1 MAATVK
7 EEISMKLRQFVA
19 IAAMLSLS
27 VPALAWAQGGQQQ
40 KSQEQKSQ
48 QQGLDQ
54 AEMRQVEEHLKAAG
68 FNPGPVDG
76 TFTTETGSAL
86 REYQKKHN
94 LPVTGLIDEAT
105 QQKLMTAQQQNGQQ
119 QQGKQQA
126 DQDQVRQSQQRLK
139 DLGFYEGSI
148 DGIYGPETEAALRE
162 YQARQGL
169 QVTGALTKETHQALM
184 QSKQRGPQ
192 QAEKAME
199 QNLIRQAQERL
210 KEDGFYT
217 GAIDGAYGPE
227 TEEALREYQK
237 AKGLQVTGSLN
248 QETRQ
253 TLLQSSQQQ
262 KGQQS
267 KGKQQ

>member
-7 EEISMKLRQFVA
+7 EEITMKLRQFVA

-27 VPALAWAQGGQQQ
+27 VPALTWAQGGQQP

-86 REYQKKHN
+86 REYQKQNN
-94 LPVTGLIDEAT
+94 LPVTGLIDKET
-105 QQKLMTAQQQNGQQ
+105 QQKLMAAQQQKGQ
-119 QQGKQQA
+119 QQGKQQT
-126 DQDQVRQSQQRLK
+126 DQDQVRQAQQRLK

-169 QVTGALTKETHQALM
+169 QVSGALTKETHQALM
-184 QSKQRGPQ
+184 QSKQQGPQ
-192 QAEKAME
+192 QAEKAMD

-217 GAIDGAYGPE
+217 GAIDGDYGPE

-253 TLLQSSQQQ
+253 TLLQSGQQQ